1 MKISNFWLLI
11 ILSLTITSCAILSG
25 QSPEK
30 VKKNNTF
37 YIYSNVEG
45 AKIEVLNKPDK
56 ENFEPTNAKSG
67 SGFYSVN
74 TYSKLRLGRT
84 KLLISKEGYEPDTI
98 KIRRASRPG
107 VLTADICFFG
117 PLVLLDV
124 LCPDFYKISKKT
136 SHQNVYLSATQEF
149 MRLKY
154 KEISKKSEV
163 SVFDNFIS
171 EFPNSDCVK
180 AAKSRRDSIFSINK
194 ELKETYVKAVSTKNT
209 SEAKEF
215 LKNYKFHSL
224 THPDLLTNETKNLFP
239 EVSELVCKD
248 VLYSLAQIGDETR
261 QFSYIEETISDLK
274 QLGIEFRNTEDFI
287 LTLLKN
293 TSDYNG
299 EIQLYGQKIT
309 SDYLMTWLSNFN
321 PYGQEKKDFEET
333 KLLLSTVDEEE
344 ISLSKGKIK
353 SISGKKNGNLIFR
366 IIFSKDICRLYN
378 SDYYVF
384 VKGRNEK
391 GYKEAK
397 EQGAESEDGFRFDNI
412 LLQVF
417 LEEKSLEMTD
427 ELKNVRFVEYFCPEY
442 GNGGAI
448 EKRIRL
454 NYNNGF
460 VVKTLIDWN
469 YQAEKALTE
478 ARKAE
483 YLNIIGDS
491 RRTLHKIISDLKSLQ
506 LAFGPRDIIKSVID
520 YEEFNTMIE
529 KYSKWEIEVNERYFL
544 ESNSGLPRNE
554 FESGKQEKSTNF
566 CYEEDYTGNKYE
578 LKLYNK
584 EKGEGKVIY
593 NLYKNGN
600 LVKTITGQWKE
611 EYVSFGDATNVVID
625 WDGANSG
632 LGQTK
637 YLIRKYSNGAW
648 QDLQEFDGEQRI
660 WTYCK

>member
-1 MKISNFWLLI
+1 
-11 ILSLTITSCAILSG
+11 
-25 QSPEK
+25 
-30 VKKNNTF
+30 
-37 YIYSNVEG
+37 
-45 AKIEVLNKPDK
+45 
-56 ENFEPTNAKSG
+56 
-67 SGFYSVN
+67 
-74 TYSKLRLGRT
+74 
-84 KLLISKEGYEPDTI
+84 
-98 KIRRASRPG
+98 
-107 VLTADICFFG
+107 
-117 PLVLLDV
+117 
-124 LCPDFYKISKKT
+124 
-136 SHQNVYLSATQEF
+136 
-149 MRLKY
+149 
-154 KEISKKSEV
+154 
-163 SVFDNFIS
+163 
-171 EFPNSDCVK
+171 
-180 AAKSRRDSIFSINK
+180 
-194 ELKETYVKAVSTKNT
+194 
-209 SEAKEF
+209 
-215 LKNYKFHSL
+215 
-224 THPDLLTNETKNLFP
+224 
-239 EVSELVCKD
+239 
-248 VLYSLAQIGDETR
+248 
-261 QFSYIEETISDLK
+261 
-274 QLGIEFRNTEDFI
+274 
-287 LTLLKN
+287 
-293 TSDYNG
+293 
-299 EIQLYGQKIT
+299 
-309 SDYLMTWLSNFN
+309 
-321 PYGQEKKDFEET
+321 
-333 KLLLSTVDEEE
+333 
-344 ISLSKGKIK
+344 
-353 SISGKKNGNLIFR
+353 
-366 IIFSKDICRLYN
+366 
-378 SDYYVF
+378 
-384 VKGRNEK
+384 
-391 GYKEAK
+391 
-397 EQGAESEDGFRFDNI
+397 
-412 LLQVF
+412 
-417 LEEKSLEMTD
+417 MTD

-454 NYNNGF
+454 NYYDGF

-491 RRTLHKIISDLKSLQ
+491 RGTLHKIISDLKSLQ

-584 EKGEGKVIY
+584 ENGEGKVIY